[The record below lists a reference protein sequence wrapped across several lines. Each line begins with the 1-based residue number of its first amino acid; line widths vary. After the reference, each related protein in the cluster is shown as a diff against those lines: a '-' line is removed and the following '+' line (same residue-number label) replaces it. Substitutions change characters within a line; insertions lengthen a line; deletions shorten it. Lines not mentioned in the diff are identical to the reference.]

1 MRPRVTPEA
10 SPRRG
15 LAALGAVLATAALW
29 VSLYHLNEWAF
40 THFEES
46 RGANWIFLPAGLRLL
61 AVLVWGWAGAL
72 GLWVGTFVTASMV
85 FGCGSAAV
93 WVAPPLS
100 ALAPLIAVGLLR
112 KPLGLRPDLQGLR
125 AADLAQLAL
134 ASATLSAALHSL
146 AFVWVGAALANPAD
160 VITML
165 VGDLVGT
172 FVVLYA
178 LKLVLSALPA
188 R

>member
-1 MRPRVTPEA
+1 M
-10 SPRRG
+10 PRRAWIDLAGAPATALLWIG
-15 LAALGAVLATAALW
+15 LFHLNGWVFAAL
-29 VSLYHLNEWAF
+29 
-40 THFEES
+40 EET
-46 RGANWIFLPAGLRLL
+46 GTANWIFLPAALRLL